1 MVEAHQGC
9 VFAVL
14 LPSLFFLLVAWQG
27 KGQRREHERNESA
40 CVHLF
45 GKLCNTSWRP
55 NIWLPATSWPT
66 SPHHHHPSHTHFLAG
81 SPYQAHGCLRAF
93 APAHSFGRTHFPCT
107 SAKFTAWL
115 QQGLSSDT
123 CSLGRLVFPNCP
135 FLKQP
140 FLSLSTPSFC
150 FFFFPSP
157 NIHHYLTWHY
167 IPILCFFIEWTQYH
181 TGNSDGESPAW
192 VWEDIYEFTRR
203 LKCIAWLRTTG
214 LMEIIVF
221 GVRRSGL
228 KFQLGKQ
235 DPTTVAP
242 MRSEKHGS
250 DDPQHQGL
258 YQDHTRTRFRTT
270 SWTGKCD

>member
-192 VWEDIYEFTRR
+192 VWEDIYWVHQEIKMHSLVKNHWFNGNYSLWSQTVWV
-203 LKCIAWLRTTG
+203 KIPAWQAGPYNCSPHEKWETWKRWSPAPR
-214 LMEIIVF
+214 V
-221 GVRRSGL
+221 VSRSY
-228 KFQLGKQ
+228 KDQI
-235 DPTTVAP
+235 
-242 MRSEKHGS
+242 
-250 DDPQHQGL
+250 
-258 YQDHTRTRFRTT
+258 
-270 SWTGKCD
+270 